1 MNLPRFGLFGIVVL
15 LLAAGL
21 NIAALYT
28 AERRFAELRAAGDW
42 VRHTQDAANVIAR
55 IYRRAVDAETG
66 QRGFLLTQEATYLNP
81 YVEARAEI
89 PKDLEA
95 LSKLTSDNPVQVAQ
109 FATVKKLIDARF
121 AQMEQSLKLKRDGD
135 DEAFR
140 QLLTSPDGM
149 VTMSSLRLALDG
161 MATEEQTQNERRIL
175 ALTENQN
182 QLRRGFY
189 LVAGLNLFLVT
200 LGGIFLSQDAQRR
213 RREAAEAERRNVAL
227 GHAVNERTAELS
239 GLSHHLQRLQ
249 EDEKAKVAR
258 EIHDELGGTLA
269 AAKIDLQL
277 ISDKLPKDDI
287 HRTRLLRIMSAI
299 DDTIQV
305 KRRIIEDLRP
315 TLLDNLGI
323 AAALKWQCSQFSKR
337 WNIPCRVEVQDDAL
351 RLSPAYS
358 IAFYR
363 VVQEALT
370 NITKYAQAKNV
381 SVSLL
386 RAGERWTLRIADDGV
401 GIDTSRPHNSTA
413 HGLVSMRERAR
424 ALGGEFSARG
434 QSGRGTVVE
443 VIVPL
448 EKEQKEQVT

>member
-1 MNLPRFGLFGIVVL
+1 MNLPRFGLVGILVL
-15 LLAAGL
+15 TLAAGL

-28 AERRFAELRAAGDW
+28 AERRFADLRDAGDW
-42 VRHTQDAANVIAR
+42 VNHTQDAANLIAR

-66 QRGFLLTQEATYLNP
+66 QRGFMLTQDSTYLNP
-81 YVEARAEI
+81 YIEARAEL
-89 PKDLEA
+89 PRDLEA
-95 LSKLTSDNPVQVAQ
+95 LGRMTDDNPVQVAQ
-109 FATVKKLIDARF
+109 FATVRKLIDTRF
-121 AQMEQSLKLKRDGD
+121 AQMERSLALKREGD
-135 DEAFR
+135 DDAFR
-140 QLLTSPDGM
+140 RVLTSPEGM

-161 MATEEQTQNERRIL
+161 MAAEEQMQNERRLL

-200 LGGIFLSQDAQRR
+200 LGGLFLNQDSQRR
-213 RREAAEAERRNVAL
+213 RREAAEAEQRSVQL
-227 GHAVNERTAELS
+227 GHAVNERTAELT

-249 EDEKAKVAR
+249 EDEKAKIAR

-323 AAALKWQCSQFSKR
+323 GAALKWQCSQFTKR
-337 WNIPCRVEVQDDAL
+337 WNIPCRVEMQDDSL

-370 NITKYAQAKNV
+370 NVTKYAQAKNV

-386 RAGERWTLRIADDGV
+386 RGGDRWVLRIADDGV
-401 GIDTSRPHNSTA
+401 GIDTAKPHNSTA

-424 ALGGEFSARG
+424 ALGGEFSVSG
-434 QSGRGTVVE
+434 QAGRGTVVE
-443 VIVPL
+443 VTVPL
-448 EKEQKEQVT
+448 EREQVT

>member
-1 MNLPRFGLFGIVVL
+1 MNLLPRFGRFGIIVL
-15 LLAAGL
+15 VLAAGL

-42 VRHTQDAANVIAR
+42 VSHTQDAANLVAR

-66 QRGFLLTQEATYLNP
+66 QRGFLLTQDATYLNP
-81 YVEARAEI
+81 YIEARAEV
-89 PKDLEA
+89 PKDLDA
-95 LSKLTSDNPVQVAQ
+95 LGKLTSDNPVQVAQ
-109 FATVKKLIDARF
+109 FATVRKLIETRF
-121 AQMEQSLKLKRDGD
+121 AQMERSLKLKRDGD

-140 QLLTSPDGM
+140 QLMSSPDGM

-161 MATEEQTQNERRIL
+161 MAAEEHTQSERRLL

-200 LGGIFLSQDAQRR
+200 LGGIFLHQESQRR
-213 RREAAEAERRNVAL
+213 RREAAEAEERNVAL
-227 GHAVNERTAELS
+227 AHAVNERTAELS

-249 EDEKAKVAR
+249 EEEKAKIAR

-287 HRTRLLRIMSAI
+287 HRTRLVRIMSAI

-323 AAALKWQCSQFSKR
+323 GAALKWQCSQFTKR
-337 WNIPCRVEVQDDAL
+337 WNIPCRVEMQDDGL
-351 RLSPAYS
+351 KLSPAYS

-370 NITKYAQAKNV
+370 NITKYANAKNV

-386 RAGERWTLRIADDGV
+386 RGGEQWTLRIADDGV
-401 GIDTSRPHNSTA
+401 GIDTAKPHNTTS

-424 ALGGEFSARG
+424 ALGGEFTVRG
-434 QSGRGTVVE
+434 QPGRGTVVE
-443 VIVPL
+443 VTAPL
-448 EKEQKEQVT
+448 EKEKVT

>member
-1 MNLPRFGLFGIVVL
+1 MNLPRFGLFGIIVL
-15 LLAAGL
+15 ILAAGL

-42 VRHTQDAANVIAR
+42 VSHTQGAANLVAR

-66 QRGFLLTQEATYLNP
+66 QRGFLLTQDATYLNP
-81 YVEARAEI
+81 YIEARAEL
-89 PKDLEA
+89 PKDLDV
-95 LSKLTSDNPVQVAQ
+95 LGMLTSDNPVQVAQ
-109 FATVKKLIDARF
+109 FATVRKLIETRF
-121 AQMEQSLKLKRDGD
+121 AQMERSLKLKRDGD

-140 QLLTSPDGM
+140 QLMTSPDGM
-149 VTMSSLRLALDG
+149 VTMTSLRLALDG
-161 MATEEQTQNERRIL
+161 MAAEEQTQNERRL
-175 ALTENQN
+175 MALTENQN

-200 LGGIFLSQDAQRR
+200 LGGLFLHQDSQRR
-213 RREAAEAERRNVAL
+213 RREAADAEERNVAL
-227 GHAVNERTAELS
+227 GRAVHERTAELS

-249 EDEKAKVAR
+249 EEEKAKIAR

-287 HRTRLLRIMSAI
+287 HRTRLVRIMSAI

-323 AAALKWQCSQFSKR
+323 GAALKWQCSQFTKR
-337 WNIPCRVEVQDDAL
+337 WNIPCRVEMPDDSL
-351 RLSPAYS
+351 KLSPAYS

-370 NITKYAQAKNV
+370 NITKYAHAKNV

-386 RAGERWTLRIADDGV
+386 RSGERTR
-401 GIDTSRPHNSTA
+401 
-413 HGLVSMRERAR
+413 RA
-424 ALGGEFSARG
+424 S
-434 QSGRGTVVE
+434 
-443 VIVPL
+443 
-448 EKEQKEQVT
+448 